1 MDDFESESVALK
13 AAEKLFGQGAR
24 GGRTVAVMWSKWADE
39 THYTLGFKEA
49 ADAMIARGIE
59 SRAQDLVLFPSLYC
73 YRHALE
79 LILKE
84 LIYMG
89 QKLRYEPRVIRTTH
103 SLTVLWPQARA
114 VISEA
119 FESDEDA
126 AQLDAIQAVVNEL
139 AAIDFGGEMFRYS
152 HDKGGT
158 TRTIPPELERVNLA
172 HVAGVMRKVF
182 GLLFGSMDGIA
193 ALIDAMP
200 GYGDVY

>member
-1 MDDFESESVALK
+1 MDEIESVALK
-13 AAEKLFGQGAR
+13 PGEKLFGQGAR

-59 SRAQDLVLFPSLYC
+59 SRAQDLVPFPSLYC

-79 LILKE
+79 LVLKE

-89 QKLRYEPRVIRTTH
+89 QKLRYEPRTIWHTH
-103 SLTVLWPQARA
+103 SLTTLWPLARA

-119 FESDEDA
+119 FESDEDV
-126 AQLDAIQAVVNEL
+126 AQLDALEAVVIEL
-139 AAIDFGGEMFRYS
+139 AAIDFNGELFRYS
-152 HDKGGT
+152 HDKDGT
-158 TRTIPPELERVNLA
+158 TRTIPPELERVDLA
-172 HVAGVMRKVF
+172 HVAGVMRKAF
-182 GLLFGSMDGIA
+182 GLLFGSMDGVG

-200 GYGDVY
+200 DYGDVY